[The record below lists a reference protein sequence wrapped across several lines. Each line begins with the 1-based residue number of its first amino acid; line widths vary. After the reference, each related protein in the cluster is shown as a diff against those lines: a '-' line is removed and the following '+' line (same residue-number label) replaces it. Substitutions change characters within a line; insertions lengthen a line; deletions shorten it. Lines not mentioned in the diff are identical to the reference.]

1 MNERIMYHGFFL
13 FLLLVLTRSGLAQQR
28 VENVRV
34 RVTDSLELEVRYDL
48 TEARAGDSI
57 YLQVRSR
64 LRGDLFILPRF
75 VRGDVGK
82 RVLAGPNRR
91 IVWNVLGNSYSLNE
105 EIQATVLIKSPP
117 PPPNLPDGKTRQSA
131 RQPGVIEENRR
142 RYAGPAW
149 ALLSAVAPG
158 IGNIFVQTP
167 RPRVGLRPLITL
179 GCYGLIGYGL
189 MERQKSLDVYADYQN
204 QKNLIAGEPYYQLA
218 NQHHQRYYLATRG
231 AVLVTAIDVVLT
243 FVRGL
248 RNSRQPNQFSG
259 LVVRPGWQV
268 GQPTAV
274 LTYSF

>member
-1 MNERIMYHGFFL
+1 MYHGFFL

-117 PPPNLPDGKTRQSA
+117 PPPNLSDGKTRQSA